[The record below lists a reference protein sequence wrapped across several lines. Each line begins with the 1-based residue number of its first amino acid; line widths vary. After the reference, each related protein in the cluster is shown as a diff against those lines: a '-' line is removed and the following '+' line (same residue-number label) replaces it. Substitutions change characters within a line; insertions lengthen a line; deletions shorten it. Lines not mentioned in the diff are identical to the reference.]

1 LAEPSNFW
9 VIGQPK
15 SGTSWARS
23 TLDSHPA
30 IACLGE
36 GKFFGRDFKKANP
49 SSGGKLPSLYSFFV
63 DAEDLRAWA
72 QAAGSWISRSSDP
85 EVRSSIIQGVDAR
98 P

>member
-1 LAEPSNFW
+1 MAEPSNFW

-15 SGTSWARS
+15 SGTSWVRS

-30 IACLGE
+30 IARLGE

-72 QAAGSWISRSSDP
+72 QAAGYWISRSSDP
-85 EVRSSIIQGVDAR
+85 EVRSRELEHHPRS
-98 P
+98 